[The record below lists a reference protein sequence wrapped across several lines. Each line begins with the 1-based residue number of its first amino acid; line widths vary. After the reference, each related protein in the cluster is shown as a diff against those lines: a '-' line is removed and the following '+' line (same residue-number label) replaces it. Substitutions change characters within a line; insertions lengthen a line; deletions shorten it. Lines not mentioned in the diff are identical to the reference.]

1 MYFYRFRNFY
11 SEYVIYL
18 ICILCLMTCSCTHIS
33 SFSLNTQSQFSP
45 QVNLS
50 NEDKFFLAP
59 DKSLQ
64 NNDLIYVNI
73 ENSVRSV
80 FQNLGLHVVNLLSQA
95 NYFVTINYIKESNEE
110 TRYNAIPK
118 YGITHYETQNNIFC
132 GGTRNNFV
140 IHGTTTTKPVY
151 GYTGTE
157 LSSYKYIQYYNGVGL
172 KIYSISNNNYN
183 LISDIAI
190 IWKDST
196 PDIFKRIDLAS
207 LVLRELLIAKTTSRR
222 IYTFRWEDNKL
233 SAFTWTPWM

>member
-95 NYFVTINYIKESNEE
+95 NYFVT
-110 TRYNAIPK
+110 
-118 YGITHYETQNNIFC
+118 
-132 GGTRNNFV
+132 
-140 IHGTTTTKPVY
+140 HGTTTTKPVY

-196 PDIFKRIDLAS
+196 PDIFIRIDLAS